1 MTNIETLAASMRHA
15 FLERQHTHIGGGEFT
30 PEELRDGAIALKAV
44 PVLYAAL
51 DALYH
56 YGHGPKTREDAIAAL
71 ELARDFK

>member
-15 FLERQHTHIGGGEFT
+15 FLERQHTYIGGGEFT
-30 PEELRDGAIALKAV
+30 PEELLDGAIALKAI
-44 PVLYAAL
+44 PALYAAL

-71 ELARDFK
+71 ELVRDFK